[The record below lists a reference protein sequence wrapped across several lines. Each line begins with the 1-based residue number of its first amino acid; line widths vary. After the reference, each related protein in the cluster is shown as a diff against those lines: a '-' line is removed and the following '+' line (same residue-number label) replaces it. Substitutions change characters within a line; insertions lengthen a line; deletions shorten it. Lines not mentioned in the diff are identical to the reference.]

1 MAEID
6 VDREASRVSE
16 QVERTAER
24 AQEQFARI
32 GSVAGRAESADGAI
46 RVEVAPG
53 GLLTDVRLTHASLRA
68 GTDAV
73 AQQIV
78 ELAHQATR
86 RAGDRMYRA
95 LAPVLG
101 PDGEKHL
108 SSLGYEPLPDDEDE
122 SAFPGSGGR

>member
-6 VDREASRVSE
+6 IDREASRVGE
-16 QVERTAER
+16 QMEQTAAQARERF
-24 AQEQFARI
+24 AQV
-32 GSVAGRAESADGAI
+32 GSVTGRAESADGSI

-53 GLLTDVRLTHASLRA
+53 GLLTDVRITHAALRA

-78 ELAHQATR
+78 DLANRATR

-95 LAPVLG
+95 LSPVLG
-101 PDGEKHL
+101 PGSDRQL
-108 SSLGYEPLPDDEDE
+108 ASLGYEPLPDDEDE
-122 SAFPGSGGR
+122 PRYPGAAR